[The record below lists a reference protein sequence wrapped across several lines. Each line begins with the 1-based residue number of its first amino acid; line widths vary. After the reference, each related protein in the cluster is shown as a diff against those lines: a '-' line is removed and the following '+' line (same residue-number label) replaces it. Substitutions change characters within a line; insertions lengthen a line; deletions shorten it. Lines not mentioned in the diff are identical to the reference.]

1 MRTEADPGRE
11 GFPLVAREGY
21 PHLAIGAVATILL
34 SIFWWPLGVMS
45 GAATFFTLWFFRDPT
60 RIPPPDP
67 GAVVAPADGAVLAI
81 TETDDHD
88 VGRATVIAI
97 FMNVFN
103 VHVNRVPAAGSVV
116 RVEHHPGSFLSAFK
130 PEAAEA
136 NERTEVVFDTGRGR
150 IKCVQI
156 AGLIARRIV
165 CRARVGQSFVT
176 GERYGLIKFGSR
188 VDVYLPA
195 GFEPAVAEG
204 DRVKSGL
211 TVLARAR

>member
-1 MRTEADPGRE
+1 MRTDQDPGRE
-11 GFPLVAREGY
+11 AFPPVAREGF
-21 PHLAIGAVATILL
+21 PHLAIGLATTVIF
-34 SIFWWPLGVMS
+34 SFFWWPVGVMT
-45 GAATFFTLWFFRDPT
+45 GAATLFTLWFFRDPT
-60 RIPPPDP
+60 RVPPADPD
-67 GAVVAPADGAVLAI
+67 AVVAPADGAVLSVAAAN
-81 TETDDHD
+81 DPD
-88 VGRATVIAI
+88 VGPGSVVVI

-103 VHVNRVPAAGSVV
+103 VHINRVPMAGSVV
-116 RVEHHPGSFLSAFK
+116 RTEHHPGSFLSAFK

-136 NERTEVVFDTGRGR
+136 NERTDTLFDTRLGR

-165 CRARVGQSFVT
+165 CRAKPGQTYRT

-195 GFEPAVAEG
+195 SLKPLVSEG

-211 TVLARAR
+211 TVLAGPR